1 MTDRRQLPVQRSA
14 ALRLLVAWVG
24 AVARHPVVALA
35 AVAALVVSSTIYSA
49 GRIQMNSDSRQLV
62 RQDAP
67 FRVNYS
73 DYLESFPE
81 FQDMT
86 LVVLSGDSIDATSD
100 AQRRLAA
107 ALRGRTELIANVHA
121 PGADSFFED
130 RALLYL
136 DEDGL
141 ERVVERLAQA
151 QPALA
156 ALTEDPSL
164 RGLFGEIAAGV
175 DRLGAGESIP
185 PGFLEMADL
194 VTEIGESM
202 LAGEPHSVS
211 WSDQVMDHDG
221 EVYRLITLQG
231 RQDFT
236 QAVPAQ
242 RLIDEIRRT
251 ADQIGVTPEN
261 GVSLRLTGMV
271 PLAHEEL
278 ASLRQ
283 GLVLA
288 GTISLVL
295 LSLILGVGVH
305 SLRIIVG
312 TFVSLA
318 VSISL
323 TTSYAMLTVGEFNT
337 VSAAFAVLLLGIG
350 VDFAIHLG
358 LRYEEEMALG
368 LSRVEALESAAG
380 ETGGPVSLCA
390 LTSAI
395 GFASFIPTE
404 YRGLAALGVIAAGG
418 MLFCFLTS
426 YTVLPAILALGH
438 ERGAR
443 DLGLAARGAVLQR
456 LVEAYAGP
464 IVASAAV
471 LAVGAIYLSTTGT
484 TFDFSTLGLKDPESE
499 SMTTLHELHEREI
512 VTDYSVTALS
522 KSLASSELLA
532 ADLIALDQVA
542 EVRPPSHFVPA
553 DQDTKLEMLS
563 DAAFFLEPVLYAPPP
578 RAAPTEAERIASI
591 QDLQDKIGALDGEV
605 PPSQREPLRRLDAVL
620 AALLADANRSRIA
633 ADLERLV
640 VADLAEQIDWLRRA
654 LSVDRIEFADLPES
668 LRNRLVARDG
678 RALVAALPSEDVS
691 EIEALGRFVSAVTS
705 VAPRATG
712 RPVVEHGIGRIVV
725 RSFQIAISIS
735 LISIFFVL
743 VLRLRSFSDSALVL
757 TPITLA
763 AFFTVALGG
772 VFGIHFNMA
781 NVVAVPL
788 VLGLGV
794 DSGIHVFMRFHRNRS
809 LEEMIT
815 STTPRA
821 VMLSALTTLAAF
833 ASLSSSPHRGLSS
846 LGSLLAISVLCLL
859 YCTLVVLP
867 AMILVR
873 DRWRRRSRSTRPPV
887 PV

>member
-121 PGADSFFED
+121 PGGDSFFED

-350 VDFAIHLG
+350 VD
-358 LRYEEEMALG
+358 
-368 LSRVEALESAAG
+368 
-380 ETGGPVSLCA
+380 
-390 LTSAI
+390 
-395 GFASFIPTE
+395 
-404 YRGLAALGVIAAGG
+404 
-418 MLFCFLTS
+418 
-426 YTVLPAILALGH
+426 
-438 ERGAR
+438 
-443 DLGLAARGAVLQR
+443 
-456 LVEAYAGP
+456 
-464 IVASAAV
+464 
-471 LAVGAIYLSTTGT
+471 
-484 TFDFSTLGLKDPESE
+484 
-499 SMTTLHELHEREI
+499 
-512 VTDYSVTALS
+512 
-522 KSLASSELLA
+522 
-532 ADLIALDQVA
+532 
-542 EVRPPSHFVPA
+542 
-553 DQDTKLEMLS
+553 
-563 DAAFFLEPVLYAPPP
+563 
-578 RAAPTEAERIASI
+578 
-591 QDLQDKIGALDGEV
+591 
-605 PPSQREPLRRLDAVL
+605 
-620 AALLADANRSRIA
+620 
-633 ADLERLV
+633 
-640 VADLAEQIDWLRRA
+640 
-654 LSVDRIEFADLPES
+654 
-668 LRNRLVARDG
+668 
-678 RALVAALPSEDVS
+678 
-691 EIEALGRFVSAVTS
+691 
-705 VAPRATG
+705 
-712 RPVVEHGIGRIVV
+712 
-725 RSFQIAISIS
+725 
-735 LISIFFVL
+735 
-743 VLRLRSFSDSALVL
+743 
-757 TPITLA
+757 
-763 AFFTVALGG
+763 
-772 VFGIHFNMA
+772 
-781 NVVAVPL
+781 
-788 VLGLGV
+788 
-794 DSGIHVFMRFHRNRS
+794 SGIHLVHRAEAMRGS
-809 LEEMIT
+809 DEDLLD
-815 STTPRA
+815 STTARA
-821 VMLSALTTLAAF
+821 VFYSALTTTVSFGTLALSSHRGM
-833 ASLSSSPHRGLSS
+833 ASLG
-846 LGSLLAISVLCLL
+846 IVLCIGMVLTVISNL
-859 YCTLVVLP
+859 IVLP
-867 AMILVR
+867 SLIQVSGFAKR
-873 DRWRRRSRSTRPPV
+873 QADR
-887 PV
+887 